1 MSQLAGN
8 IGMAL
13 RSALPLEGSV
23 CICPSKTI
31 DARRQRSRDV
41 HAEMHLHAVGG
52 TQTVSMLPT
61 VCAAKLG
68 AHESLQGLCNRVQ
81 LVKQLLLEGG
91 SADRQ
96 TA

>member
-8 IGMAL
+8 VAMVL
-13 RSALPLEGSV
+13 RSALPLQRSV
-23 CICPSKTI
+23 CFWASKTI
-31 DARRQRSRDV
+31 DAHRQRSRDV
-41 HAEMHLHAVGG
+41 HAEMALHAVGG
-52 TQTVSMLPT
+52 TQFVLMLPT

-68 AHESLQGLCNRVQ
+68 AYESLQGLRNRVQ
-81 LVKQLLLEGG
+81 LVTELLLEGG